1 MVMCPHLSVFV
12 MDLKMEIP
20 SKKVYVLG
28 IGGLFYLFDAVDG
41 AKPLISSKF
50 QH

>member
-1 MVMCPHLSVFV
+1 
-12 MDLKMEIP
+12 MEIP
-20 SKKVYVLG
+20 SNKVYVLG